1 MWIYF
6 IIAASFILIGLAV
19 HVFKWY
25 FLIAGYNTMPK
36 EKKEKVN
43 TEALGRLMGFYSY
56 ANGFVFL
63 VTGILYALDIK
74 IGMTPAMVFLGVST
88 VYLLIKAQKYDG
100 NLFDEKGKL
109 RKGAGKELVIPLSIL
124 LVTFL
129 AVAVIMFFSSQPTQ
143 VTFSEE
149 GLQVHGMYG
158 GIYAWES
165 IEEIELLETL
175 PNIEMRTNGS
185 ALGSHLKGNFRT
197 TEFGAVKL
205 FVNGKIPPFVYLA
218 SNGKTVIFNLEDS
231 QKTEDTY
238 EEILRRTR

>member
-109 RKGAGKELVIPLSIL
+109 RKGAGKELAIPLSIL

-129 AVAVIMFFSSQPTQ
+129 VVAVIMFFSSQPTQ
-143 VTFSEE
+143 VTFLEE

-158 GIYAWES
+158 EIYAWES

>member
-109 RKGAGKELVIPLSIL
+109 RKGAGKELAIPLSIL

-143 VTFSEE
+143 VTFLEE

-158 GIYAWES
+158 EIYAWES

>member
-1 MWIYF
+1 MWTCF
-6 IIAASFILIGLAV
+6 IMAATFILVGIAV

-43 TEALGRLMGFYSY
+43 VKALGKLMGIYAY
-56 ANGFVFL
+56 ANGIVFFVM
-63 VTGILYALDIK
+63 GILYALDIK
-74 IGMTPAMVFLGVST
+74 ISMTPAFVFMGIST
-88 VYLLIKAQKYDG
+88 VYMLIKAQKYDG
-100 NLFDEKGKL
+100 NLFDEKGKPQ
-109 RKGAGKELVIPLSIL
+109 KDAGKQLAVPIIIT

-129 AVAVIMFFSSQPTQ
+129 AVGILMFFSAQPTKIS
-143 VTFSEE
+143 FLEE
-149 GLQVHGMYG
+149 GLKVHSMYG
-158 GIYAWES
+158 EIYAWES

-185 ALGSHLKGNFRT
+185 GLGSHLKGNFRT

-205 FVNGKIPPFVYLA
+205 FVNAKKPPFIYFE
-218 SNGKTVIFNLEDS
+218 SNGKITIFNLADA
-231 QKTEDTY
+231 QKTEEAY